1 MPTSTSVQK
10 VNTLA
15 AAVIAILMLTRVGER
30 DSSSAEHPSQDPF
43 HGKRIAM
50 VRDQIEARGITDP
63 ATITAMRQVPRH
75 EFVPS
80 DRTDEAYQDHPL
92 PIGYGQTISQPYI
105 VGLMTELLQLTPS
118 DRVLEVGSGSG
129 YQAAVLAEIVD
140 SVYTIE
146 IIEDL
151 ARTSRARLKRLGYS
165 NIQLRNA
172 DGYYGWPDQ
181 APFDAIIVTAAAE
194 HIPPP
199 LISQLKNGG
208 RMVIPVGHPFFV
220 QNLVLVEK
228 HDGSISTRSLI
239 PVRFVP
245 LTRSK

>member
-1 MPTSTSVQK
+1 MPTSTTVRK

-15 AAVIAILMLTRVGER
+15 AAVIAVLLLTRVGGR
-30 DSSSAEHPSQDPF
+30 DSPRAEHPSQDPF

-63 ATITAMRQVPRH
+63 ATITAMRRVPRH

-105 VGLMTELLQLTPS
+105 VGLMTELLQLTRV

-151 ARTSRARLKRLGYS
+151 ARTSRARL
-165 NIQLRNA
+165 
-172 DGYYGWPDQ
+172 
-181 APFDAIIVTAAAE
+181 DAIIVTAAAE

-199 LISQLKNGG
+199 LISQLKDGG